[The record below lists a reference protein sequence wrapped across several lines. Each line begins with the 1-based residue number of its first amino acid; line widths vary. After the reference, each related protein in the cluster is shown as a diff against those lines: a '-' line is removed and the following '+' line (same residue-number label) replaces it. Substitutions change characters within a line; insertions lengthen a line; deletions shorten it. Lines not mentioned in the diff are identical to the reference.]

1 MISTEIHPAESAEFL
16 SRLHDGEL
24 EPAEAAAFESHR
36 AECAD
41 CRASVAAFE
50 RALSAYR
57 EAPVPPVSSDL
68 SARILRKIRA
78 TTPSRRPFGVTFGID
93 VRWAGVLA
101 AALLVLIIGA
111 PVFSRHPFAR
121 APEAVPPRPAAPAP
135 EAISAYM
142 VDAAEAPRAADEVAP
157 AAPPAAELRA
167 APKVAPAPPV
177 PPPRVAESRREE
189 SRQEPAFAAPPPL
202 AARREDAAGA
212 RPDASGNAAP
222 AVPEAD
228 KDSRAAGRL
237 AKENAPSLRAPRPSV
252 SAESPG
258 GEAGQAGALE
268 APLEVRLTIR
278 AIDGEGTAP
287 DVVRTPSDERLAPLR
302 GREFVLIVETGG
314 RVRSV
319 EARPER
325 KAKDEASAA
334 TGLSSTEDPGAV
346 LRELVFQAGDRSRRL
361 TVLVQ

>member
-16 SRLHDGEL
+16 SRLHDGDL

-57 EAPVPPVSSDL
+57 EAPVPPVASDL

-121 APEAVPPRPAAPAP
+121 TPAAPPRPAAPVP
-135 EAISAYM
+135 EAISAYV

-167 APKVAPAPPV
+167 PPKVAPAAPAR
-177 PPPRVAESRREE
+177 PPRVAESRREE
-189 SRQEPAFAAPPPL
+189 SRQEPGFAAPPP
-202 AARREDAAGA
+202 AAAPREDAAAA
-212 RPDASGNAAP
+212 RPDAAGNVAP
-222 AVPEAD
+222 AGPEAD
-228 KDSRAAGRL
+228 SDSRAAGRL
-237 AKENAPSLRAPRPSV
+237 AKENAPSLRARRPSA
-252 SAESPG
+252 SAEPPG
-258 GEAGQAGALE
+258 VEAGQAGALE
-268 APLEVRLTIR
+268 ARLEVRLAIR

-287 DVVRTPSDERLAPLR
+287 GVLRTPPDDRLAPLR
-302 GREFVLIVETGG
+302 GREFVLLVETGG

-319 EARPER
+319 EERPER

-334 TGLSSTEDPGAV
+334 PAPSSTEDPGAV
-346 LRELVFQAGDRSRRL
+346 LRELVFQPGDRSRRL